1 MCDGCV
7 GIVLGFDTKDGWS
20 VVVGGLE
27 EGFACPSPTRG
38 LRTVVYGFRFP
49 MVCAGLEGGWW
60 MVGEM
65 VVQCLNCPKVGRMS
79 VRGRRKGA
87 LLCATRAIK
96 AYAHEPTALHDLRR
110 F

>member
-1 MCDGCV
+1 MIENCDIRRKSSIKKCLLHELHGY
-7 GIVLGFDTKDGWS
+7 DTKDGWS

-49 MVCAGLEGGWW
+49 MVGAGLESGCW

-65 VVQCLNCPKVGRMS
+65 VLKRLWLRAGWSCPH
-79 VRGRRKGA
+79 RGW
-87 LLCATRAIK
+87 
-96 AYAHEPTALHDLRR
+96 EMVV
-110 F
+110 

>member
-1 MCDGCV
+1 ML
-7 GIVLGFDTKDGWS
+7 LGFDTKDGWS
-20 VVVGGLE
+20 VVIGGLE

-49 MVCAGLEGGWW
+49 MVCAGLESGWW

-65 VVQCLNCPKVGRMS
+65 VVPCLNCPKAGRMS

-87 LLCATRAIK
+87 LPCA
-96 AYAHEPTALHDLRR
+96 LRD
-110 F
+110 FLV